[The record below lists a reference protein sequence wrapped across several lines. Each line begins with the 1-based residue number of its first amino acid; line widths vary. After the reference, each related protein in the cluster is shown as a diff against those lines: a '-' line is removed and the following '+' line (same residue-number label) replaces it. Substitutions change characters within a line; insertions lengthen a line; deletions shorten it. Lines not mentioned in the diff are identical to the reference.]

1 LARWLL
7 DLEMKK
13 IADNWPNLAL
23 DSRISAIAFT
33 KLFLYLIIK
42 KGAVAPFFI
51 RIDKGIHALLSALKI
66 VISRIL

>member
-1 LARWLL
+1 
-7 DLEMKK
+7 MKK
-13 IADNWPNLAL
+13 IVDNWPNLVL

-33 KLFLYLIIK
+33 KLFLYLKIK
-42 KGAVAPFFI
+42 KGAAVAPFFI